1 MRNPI
6 NVLKSLEEKAT
17 VTNYKY
23 ERLYRNLYNPDFY
36 MIAYANLA
44 KSQGSMTAGV
54 DGETLDNMSIPRIN
68 RIIESLRD
76 KSYEP
81 KPAKRKY
88 IPKKNGKLRPLGIM
102 STDDKLVQEV
112 VRMIL
117 EAIYEPTFSNHSHGF
132 RPKKSVHTA
141 LMQVKKSFTGVSWV
155 VEGDIKAC
163 FDNFDHHVLVNLLRR
178 RIADEAFI
186 GLIWKFL
193 KAGYMEQWEYNC
205 TYSGTPQGSGISP
218 ICANIYLSELDSF
231 LMNYKEEFDREPQRR
246 KTTKEYEKASRRYK
260 KARKALSQ
268 AETSTPELVTEFKA
282 ARKDKMSQHY
292 HDPFEEGYKKIQ
304 YNRYADDF
312 VIGVIGS
319 KKDAMKVKEDVKAF
333 LRDELHLEM
342 SDEKTKVTHSS
353 NKVRYLGYDFRV
365 DHSKNVKRCQAGDL
379 KRVWY
384 GKVFLYMPK
393 EKWMKKVMEN
403 QAVQVKRD
411 PVSGKEIWRPMP
423 RTELMNRN
431 DADIVSTFNS
441 EIRGLYN
448 FYRIAENVGTLHK
461 YYYMVRYSMLKTLTG
476 KHRENVSDVKKR
488 WMRKGVL
495 RVPYQ
500 TGKGTRYCEFYHDG
514 FRKHSD
520 GYDNVNDILPIYK
533 KYDNRYTIVN
543 RIKAGVCEICGSTAE
558 YVCMHHVRMLKS
570 LKGANKFE
578 RKMLEIRRKSLALC
592 PDCWNELQLTLT
604 TGRFM
609 ESRIRREV

>member
-6 NVLKSLEEKAT
+6 HVLKSLEEKAT
-17 VTNYKY
+17 VANYKY
-23 ERLYRNLYNPDFY
+23 ERLYRNLYNPEFY

-54 DGETLDNMSIPRIN
+54 DGETLDNMSLPRIN
-68 RIIESLRD
+68 RIIEKIKG
-76 KSYEP
+76 KSYQP

-112 VRMIL
+112 VRMLL
-117 EAIYEPTFSNHSHGF
+117 EAIYEPTFSRQSHGF

-141 LMQVKKSFTGVSWV
+141 LMQVKKSFTGVNWI

-163 FDNFDHHVLVNLLRR
+163 FDNFDHHVLIDLLRR
-178 RIADEAFI
+178 RITDEAFI
-186 GLIWKFL
+186 NLIWKFL

-231 LMNYKEEFDREPQRR
+231 LMRYKESYDREPARR

-260 KARKALSQ
+260 KARKALEL
-268 AETSTPELVTEFKA
+268 AEESTPEMVAEFKA
-282 ARKDKMSQHY
+282 ARKGKMSQHY
-292 HDPFEEGYKKIQ
+292 HDPFEQGYKKIQ

-319 KKDAMKVKEDVKAF
+319 KKDAMEIKENVKVF
-333 LRDELHLEM
+333 LRDVLHLEM

-353 NKVRYLGYDFRV
+353 KKVRYLGYDFRV

-384 GKVFLYMPK
+384 GKVFLYVPK
-393 EKWMKKVMEN
+393 EKWIKKVMEN
-403 QAVQVKRD
+403 EAVQVKRD
-411 PVSGKEIWRPMP
+411 PVSGKETWRPMP
-423 RTELMNRN
+423 RKELMNRN

-441 EIRGLYN
+441 EIYGLYN
-448 FYRIAENVGTLHK
+448 FYRIAENVGVLHK
-461 YYYMVRYSMLKTLTG
+461 YYYMVRYSMLKTLAG
-476 KHRENVSDVKKR
+476 KHRTYVSAIKKR
-488 WMRKGVL
+488 YMRNGVL
-495 RVPYQ
+495 RIPYQ
-500 TGKGTRYCEFYHDG
+500 TQKGLKYCEFYHGG
-514 FRKHSD
+514 FKKHSD
-520 GYDNVNDILPIYK
+520 GYDNVSDILPVYK
-533 KYDNRYTIVN
+533 KYDRRFTIVN
-543 RIKAGVCEICGSTAE
+543 RIKAGLCEICGASAE
-558 YVCMHHVRMLKS
+558 YVCMHHVRSLKS
-570 LKGANKFE
+570 LKGIDKFE

-592 PDCWNELQLTLT
+592 PDCWNELQLALIS
-604 TGRFM
+604 G
-609 ESRIRREV
+609 

>member
-1 MRNPI
+1 
-6 NVLKSLEEKAT
+6 
-17 VTNYKY
+17 
-23 ERLYRNLYNPDFY
+23 
-36 MIAYANLA
+36 
-44 KSQGSMTAGV
+44 
-54 DGETLDNMSIPRIN
+54 
-68 RIIESLRD
+68 
-76 KSYEP
+76 
-81 KPAKRKY
+81 
-88 IPKKNGKLRPLGIM
+88 
-102 STDDKLVQEV
+102 
-112 VRMIL
+112 
-117 EAIYEPTFSNHSHGF
+117 
-132 RPKKSVHTA
+132 
-141 LMQVKKSFTGVSWV
+141 
-155 VEGDIKAC
+155 
-163 FDNFDHHVLVNLLRR
+163 
-178 RIADEAFI
+178 
-186 GLIWKFL
+186 
-193 KAGYMEQWEYNC
+193 MEQWEFNC

-231 LMNYKEEFDREPQRR
+231 LMNYKGDFDREPRRR

-268 AETSTPELVTEFKA
+268 AETSTPELVAEFKA

-292 HDPFEEGYKKIQ
+292 HDPFEKGYKKIQ

-319 KKDAMKVKEDVKAF
+319 KKDAVKVKEDVKAF

-411 PVSGKEIWRPMP
+411 PVSGKETWRPMP
-423 RTELMNRN
+423 RKELMNRN

-461 YYYMVRYSMLKTLTG
+461 YYYMVRYSMLKTLAG

-495 RVPYQ
+495 RIPYQ
-500 TGKGTRYCEFYHDG
+500 TKKGTRYCEFYHDG
-514 FRKHSD
+514 FKKHSD
-520 GYDNVNDILPIYK
+520 GYNNVNDILPIYK

-543 RIKAGVCEICGSTAE
+543 RIQAGVCEICGTTAR
-558 YVCMHHVRMLKS
+558 YVCMHHVRTLKS
-570 LKGANKFE
+570 LKGVNKFE
-578 RKMLEIRRKSLALC
+578 RKMLEIRRRSLALC
-592 PDCWNELQLTLT
+592 PECWKELQLTLT
-604 TGRFM
+604 TG
-609 ESRIRREV
+609 